1 MPRTR
6 SAGTPSRRS
15 SKLVPVLS
23 IALLAAGAT
32 IAGEPQGGRALRAEA
47 IDMHPSAL
55 AQLIDQLGG
64 RQISLPRAKIVS
76 VISPRA
82 FLVESAGPLA
92 PTPGKF
98 NRVVVLVEG
107 GSLRIDPLTLVGS
120 TVRVTGTARSVLG
133 MQVSRDVPWPTELTR
148 DIVRRYE
155 IRAAVLSPSVE
166 TPDGVELVTAF
177 PEP

>member
-1 MPRTR
+1 MPRTNVHC
-6 SAGTPSRRS
+6 
-15 SKLVPVLS
+15 LVSV
-23 IALLAAGAT
+23 ALLIAT
-32 IAGEPQGGRALRAEA
+32 PTLAGEPQAPRAARAEA

-98 NRVVVLVEG
+98 NRVVVLVDG
-107 GSLRIDPLTLVGS
+107 GTIRVDPLSLVGS

-133 MQVSRDVPWPTELTR
+133 MQVSREVAWPPELTR

-155 IRAAVLSPSVE
+155 IRAAMLSPSVQ
-166 TPDGVELVTAF
+166 TPDGVELVTAL
-177 PEP
+177 PEPEIIEPRP